1 MEKRVLAVVGPT
13 ASGKTKLSID
23 LATHLNTEIISADS
37 RQIYKELSIGTAK
50 PEIDDLNKVK
60 HHFIDHISIN
70 EKYDVGKFVKEAS
83 EVISKL
89 HHENKLPIV
98 VGGTGLYINSLL
110 YGIFEGPSSDKNIR
124 TSLEA
129 ELNELGLQSLL
140 EKLKKFDFETYQR
153 IDKNNPRR
161 VIRALEVYYLTG
173 QPISKLQKVKQRKPD
188 YEIYIFGLNWDR
200 KILYERINKRTEKM
214 IKNGLIDEVKT
225 VIEKFGEDVNVV
237 LQTVGYKEVIQF
249 LKNEISYDE
258 MIELIK
264 RNTRRYAKRQLT
276 WFRKDKNIFWFDVES
291 ENDFQQITKKI
302 LDLICGGN
310 K

>member
-276 WFRKDKNIFWFDVES
+276 WFRKDKNIFWFDVAS